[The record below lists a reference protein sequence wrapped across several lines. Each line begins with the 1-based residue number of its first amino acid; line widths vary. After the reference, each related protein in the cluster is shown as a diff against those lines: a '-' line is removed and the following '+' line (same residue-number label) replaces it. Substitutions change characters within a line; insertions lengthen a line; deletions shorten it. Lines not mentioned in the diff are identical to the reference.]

1 MEVLKFYLKIVW
13 DVFKKI
19 KIIKKYRRS
28 TQPQKHRFLRIGQYS
43 QSGVLLI
50 NNLNLT
56 NKSQTGP
63 ELHSNSDFR
72 MLFGENI
79 RNFTL
84 KKPNKLNDLN
94 ASID

>member
-1 MEVLKFYLKIVW
+1 MNLKIVKG
-13 DVFKKI
+13 DENEN
-19 KIIKKYRRS
+19 
-28 TQPQKHRFLRIGQYS
+28 TGQYS

-79 RNFTL
+79 TL

-94 ASID
+94 TSID

>member
-1 MEVLKFYLKIVW
+1 MNLKIVKG
-13 DVFKKI
+13 DEHEN
-19 KIIKKYRRS
+19 
-28 TQPQKHRFLRIGQYS
+28 TGQYS
-43 QSGVLLI
+43 QPGVLLI

-63 ELHSNSDFR
+63 ELHSDFR